1 MRFLLLTLLCCV
13 LSAGAFAGEPPT
25 YKYVDENGNPVF
37 GDRVPPEAAERDKE
51 VLNEHAIAVDT
62 IRGRRTAEEIAA
74 EAQAQKLEETR
85 KIEDRRNRA
94 LLATYLTVDEIVMH
108 RDRRVELFRAQA
120 RVTAMF
126 LKNLEERLTKLETE
140 ASRYQPYS
148 NDPDAPL
155 VSPNLVEEIQLTR
168 ETIEHHE
175 DSLRKFKEDEQ
186 AIIERFDRDIRRFE
200 ELKGLATANSS

>member
-1 MRFLLLTLLCCV
+1 MRFFLLTLLCCV
-13 LSAGAFAGEPPT
+13 FSAGAFAGEPPT
-25 YKYVDENGNPVF
+25 YKYVDENGNLVF

-74 EAQAQKLEETR
+74 EAQAQKLEASR

-168 ETIEHHE
+168 ETIERHE
-175 DSLRKFKEDEQ
+175 GSLRKFKEHEQ

-200 ELKGLATANSS
+200 ELKGLATANSG